1 MFYSI
6 FFVKKI
12 WLYKKKVVTLRDFY
26 RFEISVYKKR

>member
-1 MFYSI
+1 MFYNT

-12 WLYKKKVVTLRDFY
+12 WSCKKKVVTLRGFY